1 MAEGEEP
8 GRTRKTMIAAAAL
21 FLGFALL
28 AYFLPPIMLW
38 LADVSPWAAA
48 AAVAAFLALPFIVF
62 GLRGRYQR
70 RKDR

>member
-1 MAEGEEP
+1 MADGEEP
-8 GRTRKTMIAAAAL
+8 GRTKKTVVAALAL

-38 LADVSPWAAA
+38 LAEISPWAAA
-48 AAVAAFLALPFIVF
+48 ALVAVFLALPFAVF

-70 RKDR
+70 RKGR